1 MYRVALSVRC
11 TRLLKASGHTPLR
24 VSVTAYTLNARQ
36 GGPNAE
42 VSIDAYSAMSALKP
56 TVLTLNYGADTGGE
70 IQVARVWG
78 LVRGGAIS
86 QCRDV

>member
-1 MYRVALSVRC
+1 MY
-11 TRLLKASGHTPLR
+11 PLIR
-24 VSVTAYTLNARQ
+24 GIWAYAVSVTAYAECATRWSK
-36 GGPNAE
+36 AE
-42 VSIDAYSAMSALKP
+42 VSVDAYSAMSALKP